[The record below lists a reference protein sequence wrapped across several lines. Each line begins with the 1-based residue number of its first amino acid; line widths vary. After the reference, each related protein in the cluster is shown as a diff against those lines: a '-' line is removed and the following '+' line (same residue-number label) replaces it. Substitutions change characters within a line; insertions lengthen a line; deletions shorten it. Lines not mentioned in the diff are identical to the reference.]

1 MDERAGAPLA
11 GVRVLDLTHVIS
23 GPYAAQM
30 LADMGADVVKIERPG
45 VGDDLRTVGRYAG
58 REDHEDY
65 FNASNRRKRSVTLD
79 LKSEQGRAQ
88 LRALAAVADVV
99 LQNFA
104 PGTAYEL
111 GVDAETL
118 RALNPRLV
126 YCAISGFGQ
135 SGPLRD
141 RLALDPVIQA
151 MSGVMSV
158 TGDPAG
164 EPMQIGSPLADV
176 IAGMFGAYAT
186 VCALRAAERTGIG
199 ATIDVSMLESM
210 LAVLGPRMGETLQA
224 GRSPERIGNEN
235 PMRVPAGMFRT
246 GDGAWFVFIV
256 QNQAFWKPFCLA
268 IGREAW
274 IDDRRF
280 ATMTARVANRAELNA
295 LIAEVLAEAPLD
307 AWIERFN
314 AQQVPNAPV
323 YDFREALEQ
332 DHIRARGQVLEVDH
346 PHSGTIRLVGPPWH
360 ATFAAPALTPPPLLG
375 EHTEDVFAE
384 WLGARR

>member
-1 MDERAGAPLA
+1 MNEQPGPPLA

-30 LADMGADVVKIERPG
+30 LADMGADVVKIERPH

-65 FNASNRRKRSVTLD
+65 FNANNRRKRSVTID
-79 LKSEQGRAQ
+79 LKSPEGRAQ
-88 LRALAAVADVV
+88 VHALATAADVV

-104 PGTAYEL
+104 PATAYEL

-151 MSGVMSV
+151 MSGIMSV
-158 TGDPAG
+158 TGAPDG
-164 EPMQIGSPLADV
+164 EPMQIGNPLADV

-186 VCALRAAERTGIG
+186 VCALREAERTGTG

-224 GRSPERIGNEN
+224 GRSPERVGNEN
-235 PMRVPAGMFRT
+235 PMRVPAGMFRAR
-246 GDGAWFVFIV
+246 DGAWFVFIV
-256 QNQAFWKPFCLA
+256 QNQAFWKPFCRA
-268 IGREAW
+268 IGHEEW
-274 IDDRRF
+274 IDDPRF
-280 ATMTARVANRAELNA
+280 ATMTARVDNRRDLNA
-295 LIAEVLAEAPLD
+295 LIADCLAQAPLAE
-307 AWIERFN
+307 WVERFN
-314 AQQVPNAPV
+314 AHQVPNAPV
-323 YDFREALEQ
+323 YDFREAIEQ
-332 DHIRARGQVLEVDH
+332 DHIRERGQVLEIEH
-346 PHSGTIRLVGPPWH
+346 PRSGTIRLIGPPWH
-360 ATFAAPALTPPPLLG
+360 ATFASPPLTAPPLLG
-375 EHTEDVFAE
+375 EHTEAVLSQ
-384 WLGARR
+384 WLGVRR